1 MRARR
6 LRSEGREY
14 KLVENS
20 NRTGIE
26 SRMMCGAA
34 SSFLYKTEKVM
45 METKRNA
52 NHDVVRTKMG
62 NKESNYETFLGI
74 AWDGPW

>member
-1 MRARR
+1 M
-6 LRSEGREY
+6 
-14 KLVENS
+14 VENS
-20 NRTGIE
+20 NQTGIE

-45 METKRNA
+45 METKRNV